1 MRKSYKFLVVLSL
14 LILMSFTA
22 DKCFI
27 LKNNTFKYKNAKK
40 DVIVVFQE
48 NTHTEYHNNKEH
60 FIKSE
65 IEWVTNCEYYLTIKE
80 SNLPNFPFKMGTKMH
95 ILVNKV
101 KGKRV
106 YYTSTL
112 GGRSWEGKMTKIKK

>member
-1 MRKSYKFLVVLSL
+1 M
-14 LILMSFTA
+14 
-22 DKCFI
+22 
-27 LKNNTFKYKNAKK
+27 
-40 DVIVVFQE
+40 
-48 NTHTEYHNNKEH
+48 
-60 FIKSE
+60 
-65 IEWVTNCEYYLTIKE
+65 TNCEYYLTIKE